1 MNSLI
6 SKSSRRLVLSR
17 LQQRVAVRRTFHAT
31 AALGGDALDMVDT
44 FARRHSEFFGSL
56 EICC

>member
-6 SKSSRRLVLSR
+6 SKSSRRLVAAR
-17 LQQRVAVRRTFHAT
+17 LQQRGAMRRTFHAT

-44 FARRHSEFFGSL
+44 FARRHRKFQNL
-56 EICC
+56 KV